1 MGVRM
6 LLLDGKLIPLLCRR
20 QKERKG
26 GSTRRVSSDNNIDTM
41 EGSNKVMQVV
51 LVILLLMKSVMPSL
65 EPQDMPNEEVEKVSS
80 LSRSPLFYKATMKD
94 LCCIHLS
101 LGFPKHC
108 SRNGLLAFP
117 DTTSG
122 THFYFDNECL
132 TGQSFLAAF
141 TSSKNGDVQKIETVA
156 LAELNNYVRNS
167 PPQSGGPN
175 NTSSS
180 NFCSRESSDA
190 QEDPLHLRDPT
201 QEFMCYKQ
209 RLRSH

>member
-1 MGVRM
+1 
-6 LLLDGKLIPLLCRR
+6 
-20 QKERKG
+20 
-26 GSTRRVSSDNNIDTM
+26 M

-65 EPQDMPNEEVEKVSS
+65 EPQDMPNEEVEKVEYC
-80 LSRSPLFYKATMKD
+80 R
-94 LCCIHLS
+94 
-101 LGFPKHC
+101 
-108 SRNGLLAFP
+108 LAFP

>member
-1 MGVRM
+1 
-6 LLLDGKLIPLLCRR
+6 
-20 QKERKG
+20 
-26 GSTRRVSSDNNIDTM
+26 M

-65 EPQDMPNEEVEKVSS
+65 EPQGCVLCFLKLHYTWSKLLSDVFLHMFWNLLYGDAGLLIADMPNEEVE
-80 LSRSPLFYKATMKD
+80 KD

-101 LGFPKHC
+101 LGFPVEYC
-108 SRNGLLAFP
+108 RLAFP

-132 TGQSFLAAF
+132 TGQSFLAALSGSDDGYSF
-141 TSSKNGDVQKIETVA
+141 TSSKNGDVQKIETVT
-156 LAELNNYVRNS
+156 LAELNNYVLNS

>member
-1 MGVRM
+1 MRNIKFKEFRQQYRHNGRLKQSDAGCLGHPASDEIRHAIFRASSCFMVM
-6 LLLDGKLIPLLCRR
+6 LDFLLQICQMKRLKRTYAVSISLL
-20 QKERKG
+20 
-26 GSTRRVSSDNNIDTM
+26 
-41 EGSNKVMQVV
+41 
-51 LVILLLMKSVMPSL
+51 
-65 EPQDMPNEEVEKVSS
+65 
-80 LSRSPLFYKATMKD
+80 A
-94 LCCIHLS
+94 
-101 LGFPKHC
+101 FP
-108 SRNGLLAFP
+108 LAFP

-132 TGQSFLAAF
+132 TGQSFLAALSGSDDGYSF
-141 TSSKNGDVQKIETVA
+141 TSSKNGDVQKIETVT
-156 LAELNNYVRNS
+156 LAELNNYVLNS